1 MSKDNIHLIFLV
13 IPTGPFFGYRS
24 MPNGIS
30 ISKNESVNTLH
41 TRIWDYY
48 FNEYRNISF
57 NLHAVNVERREY
69 VYMESEK
76 KISDYFDKSPDRAR
90 ISIHILIEEA

>member
-13 IPTGPFFGYRS
+13 IPTSPFFGYRS

-30 ISKNESVNTLH
+30 ISKNESVNTLR

-48 FNEYRNISF
+48 FNEYGNISF
-57 NLHAVNVERREY
+57 NLYTVNIECREY
-69 VYMESEK
+69 VYMEPEK
-76 KISDYFDKSPDRAR
+76 KSAI
-90 ISIHILIEEA
+90 ILIRVLTEPESRFIFL